1 MVADGF
7 HSLLDASSNVL
18 GIVGL
23 TISLAPPDE
32 GHPYGHRKFEALAAI
47 GISFLMF
54 LAGSEVLKEAMTRI
68 ATGSVAPVRVELVS
82 YIVMVASIVISLL
95 VSNYEKRKAV
105 KLNSSILAA
114 DAQHTMSDVYASI
127 GVILALLAAQNQFF
141 AIDLIA
147 SLIIV
152 VAIFK
157 AGYGIITSNLGTL
170 VDAVALD
177 TTSVSDLVSSVDG
190 VLSCHKIRSRGMQ
203 DHIFLDLHV
212 QVPGCLSVEEGHK
225 IAYAVEEKLKQNLEG
240 VVDVVVHIEE
250 PHD

>member
-1 MVADGF
+1 
-7 HSLLDASSNVL
+7 
-18 GIVGL
+18 
-23 TISLAPPDE
+23 
-32 GHPYGHRKFEALAAI
+32 
-47 GISFLMF
+47 
-54 LAGSEVLKEAMTRI
+54 
-68 ATGSVAPVRVELVS
+68 
-82 YIVMVASIVISLL
+82 
-95 VSNYEKRKAV
+95 
-105 KLNSSILAA
+105 
-114 DAQHTMSDVYASI
+114 
-127 GVILALLAAQNQFF
+127 
-141 AIDLIA
+141 
-147 SLIIV
+147 IIV